1 VPSPFI
7 ADRLLEWGMLTP
19 LQKDAREFW
28 QACDT
33 LIRFVNKY
41 DGLINEQEREIVVTF
56 VQAMAFDV
64 AILAIDPC
72 LRASHRFKGMD
83 H

>member
-1 VPSPFI
+1 
-7 ADRLLEWGMLTP
+7 MLTP
-19 LQKDAREFW
+19 LQQDAREFW

-33 LIRFVNKY
+33 LIRFMNKY
-41 DGLINEQEREIVVTF
+41 EGLINEQKREIVVAF

-72 LRASHRFKGMD
+72 FRASNRLKGMD